1 MVAIKSLHGGTE
13 AAMQEGANGKE
24 QQKRARA
31 QDAGG
36 RGKFGKV
43 GEVQEHDQVNQ
54 PAALAHQMNAGEDGA
69 LDAGEDGA
77 QDAGEAAPPTRPR
90 KRGLRAD
97 VSKQREKAIDQLVVD
112 ATERGDCVDRF
123 YWMLVYDLEMA
134 PMTSNLKQ
142 LTDLGL
148 AVPAPDDLDERELHE
163 KLWEVVESLGDLG
176 VFLLHTDGLSDRDL
190 YSRLFHEILT
200 EPVRDLPPT
209 EGVSEFIDLLGG
221 AARAHDEGTTA
232 ESGKKV
238 DRDRFLPKP
247 EGGEIKEA
255 E

>member
-31 QDAGG
+31 ESAGG

-43 GEVQEHDQVNQ
+43 GEVQAHDQVNQ
-54 PAALAHQMNAGEDGA
+54 PAALAHQMN
-69 LDAGEDGA
+69 AGEDGA

-142 LTDLGL
+142 LTDLG
-148 AVPAPDDLDERELHE
+148 
-163 KLWEVVESLGDLG
+163 
-176 VFLLHTDGLSDRDL
+176 
-190 YSRLFHEILT
+190 
-200 EPVRDLPPT
+200 
-209 EGVSEFIDLLGG
+209 
-221 AARAHDEGTTA
+221 
-232 ESGKKV
+232 
-238 DRDRFLPKP
+238 
-247 EGGEIKEA
+247 
-255 E
+255 

>member
-1 MVAIKSLHGGTE
+1 MVAIKSLCGATE
-13 AAMQEGANGKE
+13 AKMLEGANGKE
-24 QQKRARA
+24 HQKRARA
-31 QDAGG
+31 KSAGG
-36 RGKFGKV
+36 RGKFGKL
-43 GEVQEHDQVNQ
+43 GEVEALGEVNDL
-54 PAALAHQMNAGEDGA
+54 AALARQMNGGEDG
-69 LDAGEDGA
+69 GEVSGD
-77 QDAGEAAPPTRPR
+77 AAPPTRAR

-97 VSKQREKAIDQLVVD
+97 VSQQREKAIDQLVAD
-112 ATERGDCVDRF
+112 AAERGDCVDRF

-148 AVPAPDDLDERELHE
+148 AVPPPAEMDERELHE

-176 VFLLHTDGLSDRDL
+176 VFLLHTDGLSDREL

-209 EGVSEFIDLLGG
+209 EGVSEFIDLIGG
-221 AARAHDEGTTA
+221 AAQACANAEGVEVVA
-232 ESGKKV
+232 KV

-247 EGGEIKEA
+247 EGGEIKENG
-255 E
+255 

>member
-1 MVAIKSLHGGTE
+1 MVAIKSLCGATE
-13 AAMQEGANGKE
+13 AKMLEGANGKE

-31 QDAGG
+31 KSAGG
-36 RGKFGKV
+36 RGKFGKL
-43 GEVQEHDQVNQ
+43 GEVEALGEVSEL
-54 PAALAHQMNAGEDGA
+54 AALASQMNGAEDG
-69 LDAGEDGA
+69 GEVSGD
-77 QDAGEAAPPTRPR
+77 AAPPTRPR

-97 VSKQREKAIDQLVVD
+97 VSQQREKAIDQLVAD
-112 ATERGDCVDRF
+112 AAERGDCVDRF

-148 AVPAPDDLDERELHE
+148 AVPPPAEMDERELHE

-176 VFLLHTDGLSDRDL
+176 VFLLHTDGLSDREL

-221 AARAHDEGTTA
+221 AAQAHDEGNAT

>member
-1 MVAIKSLHGGTE
+1 MAKSS
-13 AAMQEGANGKE
+13 
-24 QQKRARA
+24 RSARA
-31 QDAGG
+31 HKARGG

-43 GEVQEHDQVNQ
+43 GEVQAHDQVNQ
-54 PAALAHQMNAGEDGA
+54 PAALAHQINAGKDGA
-69 LDAGEDGA
+69 DGA
-77 QDAGEAAPPTRPR
+77 KDAGEAAPPTRPR
-90 KRGLRAD
+90 TRGLRAD

-148 AVPAPDDLDERELHE
+148 AVLAPDDLDERELHE
-163 KLWEVVESLGDLG
+163 QLWEVVESLGDLG
-176 VFLLHTDGLSDRDL
+176 VFLLHTDGLSDREL

-221 AARAHDEGTTA
+221 AAQDGVEAQVVV
-232 ESGKKV
+232 KV

-247 EGGEIKEA
+247 EGAEMKEVG
-255 E
+255 

>member
-1 MVAIKSLHGGTE
+1 
-13 AAMQEGANGKE
+13 
-24 QQKRARA
+24 
-31 QDAGG
+31 
-36 RGKFGKV
+36 
-43 GEVQEHDQVNQ
+43 
-54 PAALAHQMNAGEDGA
+54 MN
-69 LDAGEDGA
+69 AGEDGA

-176 VFLLHTDGLSDRDL
+176 VFLLHTDALSDREL

-221 AARAHDEGTTA
+221 AVRAHDDGNA
-232 ESGKKV
+232 NESGKKV

>member
-1 MVAIKSLHGGTE
+1 
-13 AAMQEGANGKE
+13 
-24 QQKRARA
+24 
-31 QDAGG
+31 
-36 RGKFGKV
+36 
-43 GEVQEHDQVNQ
+43 
-54 PAALAHQMNAGEDGA
+54 
-69 LDAGEDGA
+69 
-77 QDAGEAAPPTRPR
+77 
-90 KRGLRAD
+90 
-97 VSKQREKAIDQLVVD
+97 
-112 ATERGDCVDRF
+112 
-123 YWMLVYDLEMA
+123 MLVYDLEMA

-176 VFLLHTDGLSDRDL
+176 VFLLHTDGLSDREL

-221 AARAHDEGTTA
+221 AAQEHDEGNA
-232 ESGKKV
+232 VEIGKKV

>member
-1 MVAIKSLHGGTE
+1 MVAIKSLCGATE
-13 AAMQEGANGKE
+13 AKMLEGANGKE
-24 QQKRARA
+24 HQKRARA
-31 QDAGG
+31 KSAGG
-36 RGKFGKV
+36 RGKFGKL
-43 GEVQEHDQVNQ
+43 GEVEALGEVNDL
-54 PAALAHQMNAGEDGA
+54 AALARQMNGGEDG
-69 LDAGEDGA
+69 GEVSGD
-77 QDAGEAAPPTRPR
+77 AAPPTRAR

-97 VSKQREKAIDQLVVD
+97 VSQQREKAIDQLVAD
-112 ATERGDCVDRF
+112 AAERGDCVDRF

-148 AVPAPDDLDERELHE
+148 AVPPPAEMDERELHE

-176 VFLLHTDGLSDRDL
+176 VFLLHTDGLSDREL

-209 EGVSEFIDLLGG
+209 EGVSEFIDLIGG
-221 AARAHDEGTTA
+221 AAQACANSEGVEVVA
-232 ESGKKV
+232 KV

-247 EGGEIKEA
+247 EGGEIKESG
-255 E
+255 

>member
-1 MVAIKSLHGGTE
+1 MVAIKSLCGATE
-13 AAMQEGANGKE
+13 AKMLEGANGKE

-31 QDAGG
+31 KSAGG
-36 RGKFGKV
+36 RGKFGKL
-43 GEVQEHDQVNQ
+43 GEVE
-54 PAALAHQMNAGEDGA
+54 ALGEVSELAELASQMNGAEDG
-69 LDAGEDGA
+69 GEVSGD
-77 QDAGEAAPPTRPR
+77 AAPPTRPR

-97 VSKQREKAIDQLVVD
+97 VSQQREKAIDQLVAD
-112 ATERGDCVDRF
+112 AAERGDCVDRF

-148 AVPAPDDLDERELHE
+148 AVPPPAEMDERELHE

-176 VFLLHTDGLSDRDL
+176 VFLLHTDGLSDREL

-221 AARAHDEGTTA
+221 AAQACANAEGVEVVA
-232 ESGKKV
+232 KV

-247 EGGEIKEA
+247 EGGEIKESG
-255 E
+255 

>member
-1 MVAIKSLHGGTE
+1 MVAIKSLYGGTE

-24 QQKRARA
+24 HQKRARA
-31 QDAGG
+31 KSAGG
-36 RGKFGKV
+36 RGKFGKL
-43 GEVQEHDQVNQ
+43 GEVEALGEVNDL
-54 PAALAHQMNAGEDGA
+54 AALARQMNGGEDG
-69 LDAGEDGA
+69 GEVSGD
-77 QDAGEAAPPTRPR
+77 AAPPTRAR

-97 VSKQREKAIDQLVVD
+97 VSQQREKAIDQLVAD
-112 ATERGDCVDRF
+112 AAERGDCVDRF

-148 AVPAPDDLDERELHE
+148 AVPPPAEMDERELHE

-176 VFLLHTDGLSDRDL
+176 VFLLHTDGLSDREL

-209 EGVSEFIDLLGG
+209 EGVSEFIDLIGG
-221 AARAHDEGTTA
+221 AAQACANSEGVEVVA
-232 ESGKKV
+232 KV

-247 EGGEIKEA
+247 EGGEIKESG
-255 E
+255 

>member
-1 MVAIKSLHGGTE
+1 MVAIKSLCGATE
-13 AAMQEGANGKE
+13 AKMQEGANGKE
-24 QQKRARA
+24 HQKRARA
-31 QDAGG
+31 KSAGG
-36 RGKFGKV
+36 RGKFGKL
-43 GEVQEHDQVNQ
+43 GEVEALGEVNDL
-54 PAALAHQMNAGEDGA
+54 AALARQMNGGEDG
-69 LDAGEDGA
+69 GEVSGD
-77 QDAGEAAPPTRPR
+77 AAPPTRAR

-97 VSKQREKAIDQLVVD
+97 VSQQREKAIDQLVAD
-112 ATERGDCVDRF
+112 AAERGDCVDRF

-148 AVPAPDDLDERELHE
+148 AVPPPAEMDERELHE

-176 VFLLHTDGLSDRDL
+176 VFLLHTDGLSDREL

-209 EGVSEFIDLLGG
+209 EGVSEFIDLIGG
-221 AARAHDEGTTA
+221 AAQACANSEGVEVVA
-232 ESGKKV
+232 KV

-247 EGGEIKEA
+247 EGGEIKESG
-255 E
+255 

>member
-43 GEVQEHDQVNQ
+43 GEVQAHDQVNQ

-69 LDAGEDGA
+69 
-77 QDAGEAAPPTRPR
+77 QDAGEAAPSTRPR
-90 KRGLRAD
+90 KRGLRSD
-97 VSKQREKAIDQLVVD
+97 VSKLREKAIDQLVVD

-221 AARAHDEGTTA
+221 AARAHDEGNTA

-247 EGGEIKEA
+247 EGGEMKEA

>member
-1 MVAIKSLHGGTE
+1 MVAMKSLHGGTE

-31 QDAGG
+31 ENAGG

-43 GEVQEHDQVNQ
+43 GEVQAHDQVNQ
-54 PAALAHQMNAGEDGA
+54 PAALAHQMN
-69 LDAGEDGA
+69 
-77 QDAGEAAPPTRPR
+77 AGEAAPPTRPR

-97 VSKQREKAIDQLVVD
+97 VSRQREKAIDQLVAD

-148 AVPAPDDLDERELHE
+148 AVPSPDNLDERELHE

-176 VFLLHTDGLSDRDL
+176 VFLLHTDGLSDREL

-209 EGVSEFIDLLGG
+209 EGVSEFIDLRGG
-221 AARAHDEGTTA
+221 ALQAQSNDEGI
-232 ESGKKV
+232 EVVVKV
-238 DRDRFLPKP
+238 ERDRFLPKP
-247 EGGEIKEA
+247 EGGEMKEGG
-255 E
+255 

>member
-1 MVAIKSLHGGTE
+1 MVAIKSLCGATE
-13 AAMQEGANGKE
+13 AKMQEGANGKE
-24 QQKRARA
+24 QQNRARA
-31 QDAGG
+31 KGAGG
-36 RGKFGKV
+36 RGKFGEL
-43 GEVQEHDQVNQ
+43 GEVEALGEVSEL
-54 PAALAHQMNAGEDGA
+54 AALASQINGAEDG
-69 LDAGEDGA
+69 GEVSGD
-77 QDAGEAAPPTRPR
+77 AAPQTRPR

-97 VSKQREKAIDQLVVD
+97 VSQQREKAIDQLVAD
-112 ATERGDCVDRF
+112 AAERGDCMDRF

-148 AVPAPDDLDERELHE
+148 AVPPPAEMDERELHE

-176 VFLLHTDGLSDRDL
+176 VFLLHTDGLSDREL

-221 AARAHDEGTTA
+221 AAQACA
-232 ESGKKV
+232 SGEDVEVVVKV

-247 EGGEIKEA
+247 EGGEIKESG
-255 E
+255 

>member
-1 MVAIKSLHGGTE
+1 MVAIKSLYGGTE

-43 GEVQEHDQVNQ
+43 GEVQAHDQVNQ

-69 LDAGEDGA
+69 
-77 QDAGEAAPPTRPR
+77 QDAGEAAPSTRPR
-90 KRGLRAD
+90 KRGLRSD
-97 VSKQREKAIDQLVVD
+97 VSKLREKAIDQLVVD

-176 VFLLHTDGLSDRDL
+176 VFLCWCVVCVCVCARGR
-190 YSRLFHEILT
+190 
-200 EPVRDLPPT
+200 
-209 EGVSEFIDLLGG
+209 VSEFIDLLGG
-221 AARAHDEGTTA
+221 AAQAHDEGNAT
-232 ESGKKV
+232 ESSKKV

-247 EGGEIKEA
+247 EGGEMKEA

>member
-1 MVAIKSLHGGTE
+1 MVAIKSLCGATE
-13 AAMQEGANGKE
+13 AKMLEGANGKE
-24 QQKRARA
+24 HQKRARA
-31 QDAGG
+31 KSAGG
-36 RGKFGKV
+36 RGKFGKL
-43 GEVQEHDQVNQ
+43 GEVEALGEVNDL
-54 PAALAHQMNAGEDGA
+54 AALARQMNGGEDG
-69 LDAGEDGA
+69 GEVSGD
-77 QDAGEAAPPTRPR
+77 AAPPTRAR

-97 VSKQREKAIDQLVVD
+97 VSQQREKAIDQLVAD
-112 ATERGDCVDRF
+112 AAERGDCVDRF

-148 AVPAPDDLDERELHE
+148 AVPPPAEMDERELHE

-176 VFLLHTDGLSDRDL
+176 VFLLHTDGLSDREL

-221 AARAHDEGTTA
+221 AAQACANAEGVEVVA
-232 ESGKKV
+232 KV

-247 EGGEIKEA
+247 EGGEIKESG
-255 E
+255 

>member
-1 MVAIKSLHGGTE
+1 LVAD
-13 AAMQEGANGKE
+13 AA
-24 QQKRARA
+24 
-31 QDAGG
+31 
-36 RGKFGKV
+36 
-43 GEVQEHDQVNQ
+43 
-54 PAALAHQMNAGEDGA
+54 
-69 LDAGEDGA
+69 
-77 QDAGEAAPPTRPR
+77 
-90 KRGLRAD
+90 
-97 VSKQREKAIDQLVVD
+97 
-112 ATERGDCVDRF
+112 ERGDCVDRF

-148 AVPAPDDLDERELHE
+148 AVPPPAEMDERELHE

-176 VFLLHTDGLSDRDL
+176 VFLLHTDGLSDREL

-221 AARAHDEGTTA
+221 AAQACANAEGVEVVA
-232 ESGKKV
+232 KV

-247 EGGEIKEA
+247 EGGEIKESG
-255 E
+255 

>member
-1 MVAIKSLHGGTE
+1 MVAIKSLCGATE
-13 AAMQEGANGKE
+13 AKMQEGVHGKE
-24 QQKRARA
+24 HQKRARA
-31 QDAGG
+31 KSAGG
-36 RGKFGKV
+36 LGKFGKLS
-43 GEVQEHDQVNQ
+43 GD
-54 PAALAHQMNAGEDGA
+54 
-69 LDAGEDGA
+69 
-77 QDAGEAAPPTRPR
+77 AAPPTRAR

-97 VSKQREKAIDQLVVD
+97 VSQQREKAIDQLVAD
-112 ATERGDCVDRF
+112 AAERGDCVDRF

-148 AVPAPDDLDERELHE
+148 AVPPPAEMDERELHE

-176 VFLLHTDGLSDRDL
+176 VFLLHTDGLSDREL

-221 AARAHDEGTTA
+221 AAQACANAEGV
-232 ESGKKV
+232 EVVVKV

-247 EGGEIKEA
+247 EGGEIKESG
-255 E
+255 

>member
-1 MVAIKSLHGGTE
+1 LRKKGSKIFYRCESIYGATSLKGGQKMVAIKSLHGGTE
-13 AAMQEGANGKE
+13 VAMQEGAKE
-24 QQKRARA
+24 N
-31 QDAGG
+31 G
-36 RGKFGKV
+36 RGEG
-43 GEVQEHDQVNQ
+43 DTT
-54 PAALAHQMNAGEDGA
+54 PSA
-69 LDAGEDGA
+69 
-77 QDAGEAAPPTRPR
+77 RPR

-148 AVPAPDDLDERELHE
+148 AVPSPDNLDERELHE

-176 VFLLHTDGLSDRDL
+176 VFLLHTDGLSDREL

-209 EGVSEFIDLLGG
+209 EGVSEFIDLRGG
-221 AARAHDEGTTA
+221 ASQAQSNDECVQVIV
-232 ESGKKV
+232 KV
-238 DRDRFLPKP
+238 ERDRFLPKP

>member
-13 AAMQEGANGKE
+13 VAMQEGAKE
-24 QQKRARA
+24 S
-31 QDAGG
+31 G
-36 RGKFGKV
+36 RGK
-43 GEVQEHDQVNQ
+43 EETM
-54 PAALAHQMNAGEDGA
+54 PSA
-69 LDAGEDGA
+69 
-77 QDAGEAAPPTRPR
+77 RPR
-90 KRGLRAD
+90 KRGLRSD
-97 VSKQREKAIDQLVVD
+97 VSKLREKAIDQLVVD

-176 VFLLHTDGLSDRDL
+176 VFLLHTDGLSDREL

-221 AARAHDEGTTA
+221 AARAHDEGNTA

-247 EGGEIKEA
+247 EGGEMKEA